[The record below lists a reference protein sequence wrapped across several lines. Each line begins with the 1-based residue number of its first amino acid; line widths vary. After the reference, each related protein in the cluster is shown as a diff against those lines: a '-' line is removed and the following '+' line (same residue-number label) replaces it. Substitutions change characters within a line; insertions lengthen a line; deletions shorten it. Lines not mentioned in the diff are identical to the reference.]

1 MYQAC
6 SGFMFLLFRTF
17 AEKMNKEA
25 IPIIQE
31 ELSQAGSAS
40 TLTPVTLQLENYR
53 VTTEMD
59 LPPLEPLFRIHEV
72 PCFYRGEL
80 TVIAGKAKSGKTF
93 FTSVLMA
100 CCIRSGILGI
110 ERMQEQPLHMLWF
123 DTEQS
128 MQSTQEILRD
138 RIMPLVGGEE
148 EFPAPLFDVFNVRAV
163 HWDQRMEQLRQ
174 GIRAYHP
181 DLVVVD
187 GIRDLIDDI
196 NNGVLAQAVIDDLMN
211 IAMGEKCSILCVIHQ
226 NKAGEDRNLR
236 GWIGTELTH
245 KAFEIWNCEKMLPER
260 IFSIEQTLTRKAEVR
275 KMLYFEVDKDGLP
288 VQSDGPSQEVASSTA
303 SQKQKKQL
311 PPLNREYIIHHDED
325 DSFEVDIRKLFYDA
339 LKGGALFYSALQ
351 QKAMGLLNCQDSG
364 CWNNIFVKAKEKG
377 VVRNITVDRKSMW
390 ALPERVKE

>member
-1 MYQAC
+1 
-6 SGFMFLLFRTF
+6 
-17 AEKMNKEA
+17 MNKEA

-40 TLTPVTLQLENYR
+40 ALTPATLQLENYR

-100 CCIRSGILGI
+100 CCVRSGILGI
-110 ERMQEQPLHMLWF
+110 ELMQEQPLHMLWF

-148 EFPAPLFDVFNVRAV
+148 EFPSPLFDVFNVRAV

-211 IAMGEKCSILCVIHQ
+211 IAMGEKCCILCVIHQ

-275 KMLYFEVDKDGLP
+275 RMLYFEVD
-288 VQSDGPSQEVASSTA
+288 
-303 SQKQKKQL
+303 KQL

-377 VVRNITVDRKSMW
+377 VVRNITVDHKSMW

>member
-40 TLTPVTLQLENYR
+40 ALTPVTLQLENYR

-148 EFPAPLFDVFNVRAV
+148 EFPSPLFDVFNVRAV

-211 IAMGEKCSILCVIHQ
+211 IAMGEKCCILCVIHQ

-275 KMLYFEVDKDGLP
+275 RMLYFEVDKDGLP

-339 LKGGALFYSALQ
+339 LKGGALIYSALQ

-377 VVRNITVDRKSMW
+377 VVRHITVDRKSMW